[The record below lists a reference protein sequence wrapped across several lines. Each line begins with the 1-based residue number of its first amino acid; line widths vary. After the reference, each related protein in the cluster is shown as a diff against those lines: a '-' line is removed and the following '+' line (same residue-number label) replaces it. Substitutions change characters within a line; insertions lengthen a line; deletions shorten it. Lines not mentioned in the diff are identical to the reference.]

1 MGSDSGGSKPLAAAP
16 GNKKELR
23 LDIKYSCAVGIVAC
37 SARDP
42 EIKLLIVIGLHH
54 VHVACYCMVV
64 APPLHQSHTYADNGE
79 TLSLFLKRSVC

>member
-23 LDIKYSCAVGIVAC
+23 SDIKYSCAVGIVKC
-37 SARDP
+37 SVRDP
-42 EIKLLIVIGLHH
+42 EIESLIVIRLPH
-54 VHVACYCMVV
+54 VHVPCHCMVV
-64 APPLHQSHTYADNGE
+64 TPPLHQFQTYADNSE